1 MTARLARALTYS
13 VVALLA
19 VVALRATPPLQ
30 SRQAADV
37 LRPSAE
43 RAPVASAWTERV
55 DTLGKGEALIALLE
69 RSGLAGEMAQAVLR
83 AATALDHRRI
93 PAGLPVTVGGQNDS
107 LPSEVVFA
115 LAIDRR
121 LRLRRVG
128 DVWSQEEERLEW
140 TTDTIVVTGTITS
153 TLSGAM
159 DQAAAVLLP
168 AGERAELTWTLADIF
183 EYRIDMSRDLQE
195 GDAFRALVERQ
206 SAPNGLRRAGRVLTA
221 TFTLSGAEID
231 AVRFASAR
239 VSGEFFDRNGK
250 SLRAAFLRTPV
261 AFRRISSVF
270 GVRRHPILG
279 VRKAHRGVDYAAT
292 SGTPVRAVG
301 DGVVL
306 RAGWSGGYGNL
317 LEIRHRNGFVTRYG
331 HLRAFGR
338 GVRAGSRVT
347 MGSTVAYVGSTGLS
361 TGPHLHFEVL
371 VGGVHRDPRV
381 ALRSN
386 SGDPLP
392 AAERPAFDRHRT
404 MLLAVLEQKRTDL
417 PLVAIAD

>member
-1 MTARLARALTYS
+1 MTARFARALTYS

-19 VVALRATPPLQ
+19 FVAVRATPPLQ
-30 SRQAADV
+30 SKLAADV
-37 LRPSAE
+37 LRP
-43 RAPVASAWTERV
+43 APESGSVTSVWTERV
-55 DTLGKGEALIALLE
+55 DTLGRGEALHALLQ
-69 RSGLAGEMAQAVLR
+69 RSGVGEEMAAAILR

-93 PAGLPVTVGGQNDS
+93 PAGLPVTVAGHDDS
-107 LPSEVVFA
+107 LPSEVIFT
-115 LAIDRR
+115 LAADRK

-128 DVWSQEEERLEW
+128 DVWSQHDERLEW
-140 TTDTIVVTGTITS
+140 TIDTIVVTGTITS

-159 DQAAAVLLP
+159 DRAAATLLP
-168 AGERAELTWTLADIF
+168 QGERAELTWTLADIF

-195 GDAFRALVERQ
+195 GDAFRALVERR
-206 SAPNGLRRAGRVLTA
+206 SAPNGLRRVGRVLTA
-221 TFTLSGAEID
+221 TFTLSGTEID
-231 AVRFASAR
+231 AVRFTSGR
-239 VSGEFFDRNGK
+239 VSGEYFDRNGK

-261 AFRRISSVF
+261 TFRRISSVF

-279 VRKAHRGVDYAAT
+279 VRKAHRGVDYAAS

-338 GVRAGSRVT
+338 GIRAGRRVT

-361 TGPHLHFEVL
+361 TAPHLHFEVL
-371 VGGVHRDPRV
+371 VGGVHRDPRT

-392 AAERPAFDRHRT
+392 AAERAAFDRHRT